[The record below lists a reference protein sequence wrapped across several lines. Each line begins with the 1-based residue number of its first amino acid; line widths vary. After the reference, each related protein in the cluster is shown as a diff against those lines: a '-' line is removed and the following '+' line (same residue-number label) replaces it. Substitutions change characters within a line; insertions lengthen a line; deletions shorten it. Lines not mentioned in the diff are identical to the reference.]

1 MTVYYTKM
9 REILCK
15 IGMVNKMNNKK
26 IKVLHLELDE
36 HLGGIESFLYNL
48 YNAIDREKFN
58 LILYQDQIILLINQ
72 S

>member
-1 MTVYYTKM
+1 MS
-9 REILCK
+9 
-15 IGMVNKMNNKK
+15 NNK

-48 YNAIDREKFN
+48 YNAIDREKVQF
-58 LILYQDQIILLINQ
+58 DFVSRSILLINQ

>member
-36 HLGGIESFLYNL
+36 HLGGIESFL
-48 YNAIDREKFN
+48 
-58 LILYQDQIILLINQ
+58 
-72 S
+72 